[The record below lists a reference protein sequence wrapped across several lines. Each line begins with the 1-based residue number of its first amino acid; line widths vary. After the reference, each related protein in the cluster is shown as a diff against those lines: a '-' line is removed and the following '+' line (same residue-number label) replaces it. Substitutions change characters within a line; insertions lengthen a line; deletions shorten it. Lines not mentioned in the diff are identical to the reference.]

1 MNRSQKT
8 IVMKNI
14 MLYAAAVLAL
24 FSTADLKAQQDPQ
37 FTHYMYN
44 TLSVNPAYAGSRG
57 SLNVSAL
64 HRQQWIGF
72 DGAPMTQTV
81 YAHMPLPNEKMGVGL
96 SVINDKIG
104 PLNQTF
110 IYGDYSYTVRLSN
123 TIKLAFGIKAG
134 LNMFQPKIAGLS
146 TIDGGDAAFVNSSLT
161 RSIKPNLGAGLYL
174 HNERW
179 YIGASSPRMLENKF
193 NLNGSA
199 ANDTNTVKEARHLFL
214 IGGLVFPIN
223 SQLKLKPTAQVKMV
237 RNAPLS
243 VDATVEALIRDQFN
257 VGVGMRLGDSFYGL
271 VGYQFSDQFKAGL
284 SYDYTLG
291 PLRNINGN
299 TVEIFLSY
307 DFFFRNDKIR
317 SPRYF

>member
-1 MNRSQKT
+1 MNRSQNM
-8 IVMKNI
+8 IVMKSKVW
-14 MLYAAAVLAL
+14 LTTAVLAL
-24 FSTADLKAQQDPQ
+24 LWAADLHAQQDPQ

-72 DGAPMTQTV
+72 EGAPMTQTV

-110 IYGDYSYTVRLSN
+110 IYGDYSYTVRLSS

-134 LNMFQPKIAGLS
+134 LNMFQPQLSGLS
-146 TIDGGDAAFVNSSLT
+146 TIDGNDASFVNSTLQ

-174 HNERW
+174 HHERW
-179 YIGASSPRMLENKF
+179 YVGASSPRLLENKF
-193 NLNGSA
+193 NLNGVST
-199 ANDTNTVKEARHLFL
+199 NDTNTVKELRHLFL
-214 IGGLVFPIN
+214 IGGLVLPIN
-223 SQLKLKPTAQVKMV
+223 SELKLKPTVQAKMV
-237 RNAPLS
+237 KNAPFSL
-243 VDATVEALIRDQFN
+243 DATVEALIRDQFN
-257 VGVGMRLGDSFYGL
+257 LGVGMRLGDSFYGL
-271 VGYQFSDQFKAGL
+271 VGYQFNDQFKAGL
-284 SYDYTLG
+284 SYDYTIG
-291 PLRNINGN
+291 SLRSINGN